1 MLNADGCTFIRSMRK
16 TIVVRNKNVLLL
28 LGAQIVSVF
37 GDKLSQMAFIAL
49 ISILIPDSTQVVG
62 ILMAFALMPVLF
74 VSPLSGVLVDHMN
87 YKKTLILCDIS
98 RGLII
103 FITPFIAM
111 LFIKYN
117 GPVLPLLYGVAFITA
132 AISRFFIPARLAFIP
147 KIVEKSELQETNSF
161 LTSAIMLS
169 SLLGLAAGDII
180 VSIIGWKVS
189 FIADSGTFFIS
200 AILITFIMIKLN
212 NSALPSQSVKE
223 HISQVWR
230 ELLEGI
236 ALILKD
242 LRVRYAVGSLCVL
255 MGGAGA
261 VFSIIV
267 VVMKSTFSEIPGALG
282 IMLATLGLGGLLG
295 AFILQKIKNKITR
308 RHTLQVCFIL
318 AGLLCSVFGL
328 VFYFEEKWILLFL
341 FIAVCCLG
349 VLCGLCLSPIMI
361 LCDTLLHEILPQDT
375 MGRVF
380 GAKETLLAVS
390 FIISNLFVSITAEY
404 IPDRRVLLLML
415 GIVLAL
421 AGYIWATKGIPPDKR
436 ALELHLDE

>member
-1 MLNADGCTFIRSMRK
+1 MRK
-16 TIVVRNKNVLLL
+16 TIVYRNKNIFLLL
-28 LGAQIVSVF
+28 TAQIVSVF
-37 GDKLSQMAFIAL
+37 GDKLSQMAFISL
-49 ISILIPDSTQVVG
+49 ISIIVPDSTKVVG
-62 ILMAFALMPVLF
+62 ILLAFALMPVLF
-74 VSPLSGVLVDHMN
+74 VSPLSGVFVDHMN
-87 YKKTLILCDIS
+87 YKRTLITCDIL
-98 RGLII
+98 RGIII
-103 FITPFIAM
+103 FFTPFAAV

-117 GPVLPLLYGVAFITA
+117 GPVLPFLYGVAFITA

-147 KIVEKSELQETNSF
+147 KIVQKSELQETNSF

-180 VSIIGWKVS
+180 LTYVGWKIS

-200 AILITFIMIKLN
+200 AVLISFIFIKLN
-212 NSALPSQSVKE
+212 HSALPSQSAGD

-230 ELLEGI
+230 EFLEGI
-236 ALILKD
+236 LLIWKD
-242 LRVRYAVGSLCVL
+242 RRVRYAVGSLCVL
-255 MGGAGA
+255 MGGAGS

-267 VVMKSTFSEIPGALG
+267 VVMKSTFSEIAGSLG

-308 RHTLQVCFIL
+308 RHTLQACFIL
-318 AGLLCSVFGL
+318 AGLFCSVFGL
-328 VFYFEEKWILLFL
+328 MFYFEEKWYLSFL
-341 FIAVCCLG
+341 YIAVCSLG
-349 VLCGLCLSPIMI
+349 VLSGICLSPIMI

-390 FIISNLFVSITAEY
+390 FIISNLAVSFTAEY
-404 IPDRRVLLLML
+404 IPDRRVLLLIL
-415 GIVLAL
+415 GIVLAIV
-421 AGYIWATKGIPPDKR
+421 GYIWATKGILSDKR